1 VAARPYTL
9 YRTSRVAPAVR
20 VGAIV
25 ALVVLAL
32 GPIAVTALALGG
44 REVAASAEAA
54 PTPAKAAAP
63 PPRPLP
69 EVEITAV
76 GDVSLGRA
84 GSLPT
89 DPSRLFAGVRR
100 TLRGDVV
107 LGNLESALSD
117 GGSAKCDAGSTG
129 CFSFVVPSAS
139 ARSLRQAGFSVMSLA
154 NNHTRDAGVEG
165 LDSTVAALRA
175 AGIATTGR
183 SDEIA
188 VVRAGGVRVAVL
200 GFAPYAWAS
209 DLLDLDEAR
218 RLVRAA
224 AARADVVVVN
234 MHAGAEG
241 TAYAHVRPGPEWYLG
256 ERRGDPVAFAH
267 VVVDAGA
274 DLVVGNGPHLLRA
287 VEWYRG
293 RLIAYSLGN
302 FSSHRNF
309 DLTGPLGTSAV
320 LQVRLRPDGTWAEGR
335 LVPVRLRGTGWP
347 VPDRDRTALGLVRGL
362 ARADVGPRAPQLAPD
377 GSLRPPTVR

>member
-1 VAARPYTL
+1 MAARPYTL

-20 VGAIV
+20 MGAVV

-32 GPIAVTALALGG
+32 GPVAVTALALGG
-44 REVAASAEAA
+44 REVAAN
-54 PTPAKAAAP
+54 AAP
-63 PPRPLP
+63 PQPVARPAVLPKPLP

-89 DPSRLFAGVRR
+89 DPSRIFASIRGL
-100 TLRGDVV
+100 LRGDVV

-117 GGSAKCDAGSTG
+117 GDSVKCNGASTD
-129 CFSFVVPSAS
+129 CFSFVVPASSAH
-139 ARSLRQAGFSVMSLA
+139 SLRRAGFTVMSLA
-154 NNHTRDAGVEG
+154 NNHTRDAGLEG
-165 LDSTVAALRA
+165 LDTTVAALRA
-175 AGIATTGR
+175 AGIATTGLA
-183 SDEIA
+183 DEIT
-188 VVRAGGVRVAVL
+188 VVRAGRVKVAVL
-200 GFAPYAWAS
+200 GFAPYSWAS

-224 AARADVVVVN
+224 SARADVVVVN

-241 TAYAHVRPGPEWYLG
+241 TAYAHVRRGPESYLG
-256 ERRGDPVAFAH
+256 ERRGDPIAFAH
-267 VVVDAGA
+267 AVVDAGA
-274 DLVVGNGPHLLRA
+274 DLVVGHGPHLLRA

-309 DLTGPLGTSAV
+309 DLSGPLGTSVV
-320 LQVRLRPDGTWAEGR
+320 LRVRLRPDGSWAGGR
-335 LVPVRLRGTGWP
+335 LVPVRLRGTGSP
-347 VPDRDRTALGLVRGL
+347 APDRDRAALALVRGL
-362 ARADVGPRAPQLAPD
+362 GRADVGARAPRLAPD
-377 GSLRPPTVR
+377 GSLRPPKLG

>member
-1 VAARPYTL
+1 VASRPYTL

-20 VGAIV
+20 WGAVV

-32 GPIAVTALALGG
+32 GPVAVTALALGG
-44 REVAASAEAA
+44 REVATNA
-54 PTPAKAAAP
+54 TPPKPVARPAVLPK
-63 PPRPLP
+63 PLP

-84 GSLPT
+84 GSIPT
-89 DPSRLFAGVRR
+89 DPSRIFAGVRGV
-100 TLRGDVV
+100 LRGDVV

-117 GGSAKCDAGSTG
+117 GGSVKCNAASTG
-129 CFSFVVPSAS
+129 CFSFVVPTSS
-139 ARSLRQAGFSVMSLA
+139 ARSLREAGFTVMSIA

-165 LDSTVAALRA
+165 LDATVAALRA
-175 AGIATTGR
+175 AGIATTGLAG
-183 SDEIA
+183 EIT
-188 VVRAGGVRVAVL
+188 VVRAGRVKVAVL

-224 AARADVVVVN
+224 SARADVVVAN

-241 TAYAHVRPGPEWYLG
+241 TAYAHVRPGPESYLG
-256 ERRGDPVAFAH
+256 ERRGEPVAFAH
-267 VVVDAGA
+267 AVVDAGA
-274 DLVVGNGPHLLRA
+274 DLVVGHGPHLLRA

-320 LQVRLRPDGTWAEGR
+320 LRVRLRPDGSWAGGR
-335 LVPVRLRGTGWP
+335 LLPVRLRGTGSP
-347 VPDRDRTALGLVRGL
+347 EPDRDRTALALVRGL
-362 ARADVGPRAPQLAPD
+362 ARADVGARAPRLALD
-377 GSLRPPTVR
+377 GSLQPPTVR